1 MIRVFLDANI
11 LIDVTD
17 STRKTSKI
25 SAEFI
30 KIMFDNMDT
39 YKLYTSCDL
48 ITTIYYVSRK
58 ELDRI
63 EALQQ
68 IKTISKFITI
78 IEFGNKEVDE
88 AIELMERNDK
98 YKDLEDT
105 IQYVM
110 ARKEKCDYIITN
122 DKNFASGDVPVLSS
136 KEALKELNE
145 N

>member
-122 DKNFASGDVPVLSS
+122 DKKFASGDVPVLSS
-136 KEALKELNE
+136 EEALKKLAL
-145 N
+145 